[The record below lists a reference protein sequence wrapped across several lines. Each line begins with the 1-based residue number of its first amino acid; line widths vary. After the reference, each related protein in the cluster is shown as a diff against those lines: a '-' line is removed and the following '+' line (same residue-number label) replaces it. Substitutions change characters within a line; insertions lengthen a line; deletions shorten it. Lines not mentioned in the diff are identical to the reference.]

1 MAKSALHNLADEK
14 VDYFERNAEFNQLLL
29 DYYEEPS
36 KKVRDR
42 LWTIAFQCACNMF
55 KKRFGHWWSFDQ
67 ISELALDV
75 LNVLFTRIEN
85 RKKWPEGYPI
95 YSLPTRINQAFLTVY
110 YEPNKR
116 AARGKEISLDGLTEQ
131 FGDAVYNI
139 VADTD
144 GEYYGEEEEEI
155 VNYY

>member
-29 DYYEEPS
+29 DYYKEPN
-36 KKVRDR
+36 KTAKDK
-42 LWTIAFQCACNMF
+42 LWVIAFQCACNML

-67 ISELALDV
+67 ISELALDI

-95 YSLPTRINQAFLTVY
+95 YSLPTRITQIFLTVY
-110 YEPNKR
+110 YEPNRR
-116 AARGKEISLDGLTEQ
+116 ASRGKEISWDAIIESY
-131 FGDAVYNI
+131 GDSAYNI
-139 VADTD
+139 IADSD
-144 GEYYGEEEEEI
+144 DEYVGEYEEYEA
-155 VNYY
+155 